1 MEKIMSLLC
10 KHMDT
15 GACDRLFGGKM
26 LFYLDEAAAV
36 YAYSH
41 VGKGVNL
48 VTYRFGEIKFR
59 RPVKL
64 NEVLSFYGG
73 EPHFSE
79 HSISFAMEV
88 RVDDELCL
96 ETAVTLVSVDAS
108 GKKQPISGVKKD

>member
-36 YAYSH
+36 YAYGL

-48 VTYRFGEIKFR
+48 VTYRFGEIIFR

-64 NEVLSFYGG
+64 NEVMNFCGG
-73 EPHFSE
+73 EPSFSR
-79 HSISFAMEV
+79 HSVNVEGEV
-88 RVDDELCL
+88 CL
-96 ETAVTLVSVDAS
+96 ETDVTMVSVDGT
-108 GKKQPISGVKKD
+108 GKKVALPALLK

>member
-36 YAYSH
+36 YAYGL

-48 VTYRFGEIKFR
+48 VTYRFGEIIFR

-64 NEVLSFYGG
+64 NEVMNFCGG
-73 EPHFSE
+73 EPSFSR
-79 HSISFAMEV
+79 HSVSFKL
-88 RVDDELCL
+88 RVDVEGEVCL
-96 ETAVTLVSVDAS
+96 ETDVTMVSVDGT
-108 GKKQPISGVKKD
+108 GKKVALPALLK